1 MNRFALVI
9 GGVVATIVESQAIP
23 TVDMGG
29 EWELCDGAVNPGDLF
44 NGATFTKPAPF
55 QDWRITRLAFL
66 NRFTQPERLA
76 IRTAAKSSVA
86 IEDYMAMVTEAKW
99 IDLSRA
105 DTRAG
110 VQAMETATLL
120 SAGRALEI
128 LDAAVQP
135 EERP

>member
-1 MNRFALVI
+1 MNRYALVI
-9 GGVVATIVESQAIP
+9 GGTIATIVESPGAP

-29 EWELCDGAVNPGDLF
+29 AWISCGYAQSPGDLY
-44 NGATFTKPAPF
+44 NGSAFSKPTVVEDLRVTK
-55 QDWRITRLAFL
+55 LAFL
-66 NRFTQPERLA
+66 NRFTQPERLT

-120 SAGRALEI
+120 AAGRALEI
-128 LDAAVQP
+128 LDAPIQP
-135 EERP
+135 EEKP